1 MKTFG
6 IILLILFICF
16 IIWAIS
22 TGLCDAIR
30 KEEYYNIREVDTCIP
45 ILNTIIVI
53 KYAINR
59 IEKLSE
65 NFEV

>member
-6 IILLILFICF
+6 IILLILFIYF
-16 IIWAIS
+16 IIWVIS
-22 TGLCDAIR
+22 SVLCDAIR
-30 KEEYYNIREVDTCIP
+30 KEEYYNIREVDTYMP